1 MAVAGVDSLYCTR
14 LSFDILRPGSTH
26 APGLATLPRSLPMSV
41 RAPRSPVI
49 DGLVYLSDGNPAPL
63 RAGGVTAANITVTHM
78 FWDLEATFV
87 GMGEW
92 HRIVDAQDSG
102 WRLVRTAADILAAQS
117 EGTTGL
123 IMGWQSLRPIGTELE
138 RVRAFHALGLRIA
151 QLTYNEASAAGDGCL
166 EERGGGLTRFG
177 RRVIPEMNKVGV
189 GIDLSHCCDRTAFEA
204 ARTSEK
210 PVFLTHANAKA
221 VNDRVRNK
229 LDDTIRAVADTGGV
243 IGVSIHGF
251 MNWDG
256 NHDHPPTLD
265 NFVRHAR
272 HVADLVGVEHVG
284 IGTDFSAVQNAEYAQ
299 SILEMSKGSYPET
312 GGVFA
317 AAFGNASDGRY
328 PRETPTPREFPR
340 ILEALA
346 SAGFSASEVEAIG
359 GGNFLRA
366 FGQVWG

>member
-1 MAVAGVDSLYCTR
+1 MPTPS
-14 LSFDILRPGSTH
+14 SRP
-26 APGLATLPRSLPMSV
+26 
-41 RAPRSPVI
+41 PVI
-49 DGLVYLSDGNPAPL
+49 DGLVYLSDGDPAPF

-78 FWDLEATFV
+78 FWDLEQTFA

-92 HRIVDAQDSG
+92 HRKVDAPNSG
-102 WRLVRTAADILAAQS
+102 WRLVRTADDILAAQDD
-117 EGTTGL
+117 GTTGL
-123 IMGWQSLRPIGTELE
+123 IMGWQSLTPFGTHLE
-138 RVRAFHALGLRIA
+138 RVAAFHALGLRIA

-177 RRVIPEMNKVGV
+177 RQVIPEMNRVGV
-189 GIDLSHCCDRTAFEA
+189 GIDLSHCGDRTAFEA

-229 LDDTIRAVADTGGV
+229 LDETIRAVADTGGV

-256 NHDHPPTLD
+256 DPGHPPTLA
-265 NFVRHAR
+265 NFVRHAQ
-272 HVADLVGVEHVG
+272 HVANLVGVEHVG
-284 IGTDFSAVQNAEYAQ
+284 IGTDFSAVRDESFAQ
-299 SILEMSKGSYPET
+299 SILDMSKGSYPET

-317 AAFGNASDGRY
+317 AAFGNTSAGRY
-328 PRETPTPREFPR
+328 PQETPTPREFPR
-340 ILEALA
+340 ILEALRDG
-346 SAGFSASEVEAIG
+346 GFSAADVDAIG

-366 FGQVWG
+366 FRAVWG

>member
-1 MAVAGVDSLYCTR
+1 MASPVL
-14 LSFDILRPGSTH
+14 
-26 APGLATLPRSLPMSV
+26 
-41 RAPRSPVI
+41 RSPVI
-49 DGLVYLSDGNPAPL
+49 DGLVYLSDGDPSPL
-63 RAGGVTAANITVTHM
+63 RSGGVTAANVTVTHM
-78 FWDLEATFV
+78 FWGLEATFI

-92 HRIVDAQDSG
+92 HKRINVPNSG
-102 WRLVRTAADILAAQS
+102 WRLVRTANDILTARD
-117 EGTTGL
+117 EGNVGL
-123 IMGWQSLRPIGTELE
+123 IMGWQSLLPFGTHLE
-138 RVRAFHALGLRIA
+138 RVGAFHAMGLRMA

-177 RRVIPEMNKVGV
+177 RLVIPEMNRVGV
-189 GIDLSHCCDRTAFEA
+189 AIDLSHCCDRTAFEA
-204 ARTSEK
+204 ARTSTK

-221 VNDRVRNK
+221 INDRVRNK

-256 NHDHPPTLD
+256 DRHHPPTLE

-284 IGTDFSAVQNAEYAQ
+284 IGTDFSAVRDESYAQ
-299 SILEMSKGSYPET
+299 AILEMSKGSYPET

-317 AAFGNASDGRY
+317 DAFGNTSAGRY
-328 PRETPTPREFPR
+328 PKETPTPRDFPR
-340 ILEALA
+340 ILDALQ
-346 SAGFSASEVEAIG
+346 AGGFVAAEVDAIG

-366 FGQVWG
+366 FRAVWG

>member
-1 MAVAGVDSLYCTR
+1 M
-14 LSFDILRPGSTH
+14 P
-26 APGLATLPRSLPMSV
+26 APERKT
-41 RAPRSPVI
+41 PVI
-49 DGLVYLSDGNPAPL
+49 DGLVYLSDGDPAPF
-63 RAGGVTAANITVTHM
+63 REGGVAAANVTVTHM
-78 FWDLEATFV
+78 FWELEQTFEAL
-87 GMGEW
+87 GEW
-92 HRIVDAQDSG
+92 HRRIAAPDSG
-102 WRLVRTAADILAAQS
+102 WRLVRTADDIRVAQDQ
-117 EGTTGL
+117 GRTGL
-123 IMGWQSLRPIGTELE
+123 IMGWQSITPLGSRTE
-138 RVRAFHALGLRIA
+138 RVAAFHAMGVRVM
-151 QLTYNEASAAGDGCL
+151 QLAYNEASLAGDGCL

-177 RRVIPEMNKVGV
+177 RKLVAEMNEVGV
-189 GIDLSHCCDRTAFEA
+189 AIDLSHCGDRTAQEA
-204 ARTSEK
+204 ARASRK

-229 LDDTIRAVADTGGV
+229 LDETIRAVADTGGV

-256 NHDHPPTLD
+256 DANHPPSLD

-284 IGTDFSAVQNAEYAQ
+284 IGTDFSAVRDEAAAR

-317 AAFGNASDGRY
+317 AAFGNTSAGRY
-328 PRETPTPREFPR
+328 PKETPTPREFPR

-346 SAGFSASEVEAIG
+346 RGGFSAGEVEAIG

-366 FGQVWG
+366 FGEAWG